1 MSNIGA
7 LVVSLEANIAKFQS
21 DMGKASAEAE
31 KRAKEID
38 KAFGIVKTGLTAIGV
53 SFAVGATFDSVKA
66 KIEGVISAAADL
78 EKLSARTGATVEA
91 LSGLA
96 AVAKFSGTDTDMLA
110 TGLQKLSKSMVDA
123 ENGGKKTSASF
134 AAIGIS
140 AQDLKS
146 KSPEETFLLLA
157 KQLDK
162 YQDGAG
168 KTVIAQNL
176 LGKAGANLLPVMKDL
191 NVVGEYVT
199 KTTSEQAAQ
208 AKEYEDNLM
217 RLSAASNAVYKVI
230 GLALLP
236 TLNDVTIA
244 MLEAQKGT
252 NGVKKSID
260 DLAASGA
267 IREWAQDAAIF
278 LGVVIGL
285 FQQVAK
291 AASAVGG
298 SFLAVGADLKF
309 AKDVVTGGDLKA
321 ALEARNKVVQ
331 ESNKKYVEFMNFD
344 GLGVANNL
352 GKRFT
357 QNNAVADWAQ
367 NADARDMRLRKAA
380 EERAKKPPVPTS
392 GLGNA
397 NGPKEPA
404 DDPAKKELE
413 GKLKA
418 QEAFIA
424 AEKTLLATREQYLD
438 FFRNLEYFTLREG
451 EQKKQELIAA
461 GLAHTEEAYD
471 KEVAA
476 IQAYLAKAKKLV
488 DQQDGQ
494 NKLDEVA
501 KKRAAAEVEASTKI
515 IDSQNKLLA
524 VKQQFDL
531 ATAEEARQQGKAND
545 AAQFAIDLM
554 GKSTLDVQKATAA
567 KSIQLAL
574 DERIYQL
581 KKLDPTV
588 DTSQAIAEAA
598 VQTAKAQALITAGYD
613 KQRDAAFGASEAV
626 RKYVE
631 EATNNA
637 AQIESALT
645 GAFKGAEDALV
656 SFITTGK
663 ADFKG
668 LVNSILA
675 DLTRM
680 AVKQQ
685 IIAPLAQSL
694 GLDPSGKSSG
704 SGGLFGSI
712 MGLFGKGGASGSG
725 AVLTG
730 AGNATGADLGMAFAD
745 GGSPPLN
752 VPSLVGE
759 RGPELFMPT
768 SAGTIIPNSAL
779 RGSGS
784 GGGDTPSRPIS
795 ITYQVQGAVDKRTQD
810 QLASATGRAVNTAL
824 RRNG

>member
-21 DMGKASAEAE
+21 DMGKAAAEAE
-31 KRAKEID
+31 KRAQQID
-38 KAFGIVKTGLTAIGV
+38 KSFGIVKKGLASIGIG
-53 SFAVGATFDSVKA
+53 FALGATFDSIKG
-66 KIEGVISAAADL
+66 KIEGVISTAAGL
-78 EKLSARTGATVEA
+78 QKLSDRTGSTVES
-91 LSGLA
+91 LSGLV
-96 AVAKFSGTDTDMLA
+96 AVAKLSGTSSDDMA
-110 TGLQKLSKSMVDA
+110 SGLQKLSKAMIDA
-123 ENGGKKTSASF
+123 ENGGKKTTAAF
-134 AAIGIS
+134 NAIGIS
-140 AQDLKS
+140 AEELKG
-146 KSPEETFLLLA
+146 KSPADLFLLISNQLA
-157 KQLDK
+157 K
-162 YQDGAG
+162 YRDGAE
-168 KTVIAQNL
+168 KLVIAQVL
-176 LGKAGANLLPVMKDL
+176 LGKAGANLLPVSKDL
-191 NVVGEYVT
+191 ALVGEYLV
-199 KTTSEQAAQ
+199 KTTSEQAEQ
-208 AKEYEDNLM
+208 AKRLEDNQI
-217 RLSAASNAVYKVI
+217 R
-230 GLALLP
+230 
-236 TLNDVTIA
+236 
-244 MLEAQKGT
+244 
-252 NGVKKSID
+252 
-260 DLAASGA
+260 LAAST
-267 IREWAQDAAIF
+267 DAIF
-278 LGVVIGL
+278 KKIGL
-285 FQQVAK
+285 ELIPVFDAFTKALLDTQAANGGVRGEVDRLAKDGSIRAWAEDAVRAVGFVIDAFDGVTRVVQIVGKSIGSIAAQVAANVRGDFSQ
-291 AASAVGG
+291 AASIAKATGEDIDG
-298 SFLAVGADLKF
+298 IMNRTLFSTRLKKQLEESYKP
-309 AKDVVTGGDLKA
+309 AK
-321 ALEARNKVVQ
+321 VQ
-331 ESNKKYVEFMNFD
+331 
-344 GLGVANNL
+344 GPL
-352 GKRFT
+352 
-357 QNNAVADWAQ
+357 
-367 NADARDMRLRKAA
+367 
-380 EERAKKPPVPTS
+380 PTPNVR
-392 GLGNA
+392 GLGN
-397 NGPKEPA
+397 NNLPKGPA

-424 AEKTLLATREQYLD
+424 AEKTQLATREQYLD
-438 FFRNLEYFTLREG
+438 FFRNLEYFSLREG
-451 EQKKQELIAA
+451 EQKKQELVLA
-461 GLAHTEEAYD
+461 GLANTEAAYD
-471 KEVAA
+471 KEIAA
-476 IQAYLAKAKKLV
+476 IKVYRDQATKLV
-488 DQQDGQ
+488 DQKDAD

-554 GKSTLDVQKATAA
+554 GKSTLEVQKATAA

-574 DERIYQL
+574 DERIFQL

-588 DTSQAIAEAA
+588 DTSQAIVEAA

-712 MGLFGKGGASGSG
+712 MGLFGKGAASSGSG

>member
-21 DMGKASAEAE
+21 DMGKAAAEAE

-38 KAFGIVKTGLTAIGV
+38 QHFGLIKKGLASVGIG
-53 SFAVGATFDSVKA
+53 FALGATFDTIKG
-66 KIEGVISAAADL
+66 KIEGVIQSAAGL
-78 EKLSARTGATVEA
+78 QQLSEKTGSTVES
-91 LSGLA
+91 LSGLVG
-96 AVAKFSGTDTDMLA
+96 VAKLSGTGTDELA
-110 TGLQKLSKSMVDA
+110 GGLQKLSKAMIDA
-123 ENGGKKTSASF
+123 ENGGKKTTAAF
-134 AAIGIS
+134 EAIGIS
-140 AQDLKS
+140 TEDIKK
-146 KSPEETFLLLA
+146 KSPADTFLLISNQLA
-157 KQLDK
+157 KYK
-162 YQDGAG
+162 DGAE
-168 KTVIAQNL
+168 KLVIAQIL
-176 LGKAGANLLPVMKDL
+176 LGKAGANLLPVAKDL
-191 NVVGEYVT
+191 ALVGEYVV
-199 KTTSEQAAQ
+199 KTTAEQAEQ
-208 AKEYEDNLM
+208 AD
-217 RLSAASNAVYKVI
+217 RLEKNQI
-230 GLALLP
+230 R
-236 TLNDVTIA
+236 
-244 MLEAQKGT
+244 
-252 NGVKKSID
+252 
-260 DLAASGA
+260 LAASTDAIFKKIGLELIPVFDAFTQALLETQAANGGVRGEVDKLAKDGSIRAWAEDAILLVGRVIDGFDGVTRVVQIVGKSIGSIAAQVAANLRGDFAGA
-267 IREWAQDAAIF
+267 AAI
-278 LGVVIGL
+278 
-285 FQQVAK
+285 AK
-291 AASAVGG
+291 ATGEDIDGILNKTLFSTRLAAAVKRSHDPFIDASA
-298 SFLAVGADLKF
+298 LK
-309 AKDVVTGGDLKA
+309 
-321 ALEARNKVVQ
+321 
-331 ESNKKYVEFMNFD
+331 
-344 GLGVANNL
+344 
-352 GKRFT
+352 
-357 QNNAVADWAQ
+357 
-367 NADARDMRLRKAA
+367 
-380 EERAKKPPVPTS
+380 PTIPTK
-392 GLGNA
+392 GLGN
-397 NGPKEPA
+397 NNLPKGPA

-424 AEKTLLATREQYLD
+424 AEKTQLATREQYLD
-438 FFRNLEYFTLREG
+438 FFRNLEYFSLREG
-451 EQKKQELIAA
+451 EQKKQELVLA
-461 GLAHTEEAYD
+461 GLANTEAAYD
-471 KEVAA
+471 KEIAA
-476 IQAYLAKAKKLV
+476 IKVYRDQATKLV
-488 DQQDGQ
+488 DQKDAD

-524 VKQQFDL
+524 VKRQFDL

-574 DERIYQL
+574 DERIFQL

-637 AQIESALT
+637 AQIESALS

-704 SGGLFGSI
+704 NGGLFGSI

-768 SAGTIIPNSAL
+768 SAGTIIPNSAF
-779 RGSGS
+779 RGDGS
-784 GGGDTPSRPIS
+784 GGSDAPSRPIS